1 VVECLN
7 ATGAKGVSAV
17 HEDARDTLTHVVAEA
32 AELANVEAARG
43 VVQGE
48 DLGRLLLRGGLHF

>member
-1 VVECLN
+1 MN
-7 ATGAKGVSAV
+7 AAGAEGVSAV
-17 HEDARDTLTHVVAEA
+17 HEDARDALAHVVAEA